1 MRGSEIMMLRGRSYS
16 ANPYTEELMA
26 KQQKQ
31 MNREWIDRVLLDI
44 LIAAIGFAAGVFY
57 ASQFLQRL

>member
-1 MRGSEIMMLRGRSYS
+1 MMLRGRNYS
-16 ANPYTEELMA
+16 KNPYTEELMV

-44 LIAAIGFAAGVFY
+44 LITIIGFAAGVLY
-57 ASQFLQRL
+57 ASQFLQRV